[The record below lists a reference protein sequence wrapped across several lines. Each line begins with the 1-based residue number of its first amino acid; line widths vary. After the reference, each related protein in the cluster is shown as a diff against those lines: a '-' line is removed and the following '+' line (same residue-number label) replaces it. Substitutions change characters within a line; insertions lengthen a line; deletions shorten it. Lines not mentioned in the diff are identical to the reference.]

1 MERKKI
7 EMTLASETKAMF
19 VEPHAAKE
27 DRKLFVHN
35 LGEVIKQTRDAVVSV
50 ELDDNDIVTITYKGG
65 GFHKVNVSM
74 DSYAAIIVDVGKNI
88 T

>member
-1 MERKKI
+1 MTSKIIQME
-7 EMTLASETKAMF
+7 LASETRAMYAEPSEAKA
-19 VEPHAAKE
+19 

-35 LGEVIKQTRDAVVSV
+35 LGEVIKQTRDSVIAV

-65 GFHKVNVSM
+65 GTHTVNVSM
-74 DSYAAIIVDVGKNI
+74 DSYAAIIVDVGKHI

>member
-1 MERKKI
+1 MTSKIIQME
-7 EMTLASETKAMF
+7 LASETRAMYAEPSEAKA
-19 VEPHAAKE
+19 

-35 LGEVIKQTRDAVVSV
+35 LGEVIKQTRDSVIAV

-65 GFHKVNVSM
+65 GTHTVNVCM
-74 DSYAAIIVDVGKNI
+74 DSYAAIIVDVGKHI